1 MKTMCEKGFNL
12 ALVEQLINLSKFE
25 EEVRRKLNDEVAKFE
40 KTLKGIFLV
49 ILAISNNII

>member
-1 MKTMCEKGFNL
+1 MCEKGFNL

-40 KTLKGIFLV
+40 KTLKGKFLYIMAV
-49 ILAISNNII
+49 SNNTT